1 MKIHVNAVGFTA
13 DKSLYDFLQKKL
25 DKLDQFYDRIIDA
38 EVYLKLLKG
47 EKQNTH
53 LKRVEVKVNVPGDS
67 IIVKETGTTF
77 EEATNIAM
85 DVLVRKVRK
94 FKEKQNKVSRRKQ
107 MELVQQDVEDDED

>member
-13 DKSLYDFLQKKL
+13 DKSLIDFLQKKL
-25 DKLDQFYDRIIDA
+25 DKLDRFYDRIIDA
-38 EVYLKLLKG
+38 EVYLKLFKG

-77 EEATNIAM
+77 EEAINIAS
-85 DVLVRKVRK
+85 DVLTRKVRK
-94 FKEKQNKVSRRKQ
+94 FKERTTQTGRRKQ
-107 MELVQQDVEDDED
+107 VEIPEVEED